1 MHVFLSYPHEFI
13 EVAEALYAEL
23 TRRKIDTF
31 LDKKAIKLGADWQN
45 EIEASIKEAYVFV
58 VLYSPEAASTS
69 KFYSREIERIEATCE
84 KGLQRVIP
92 VIFNPTEIVDVPA
105 FYQQHQLIK
114 SETEGKIKDKRDDY
128 WIAQIVGE
136 LERLKEIRGKLKQRQ
151 IISRSAQV
159 LGAITIVLLS
169 ISLFNTKT
177 ALVVNKELLSSQNEK
192 LFSRNENVDGE
203 TECHSLLGNYR
214 LGQSY
219 VFKEGDGVKAVANE
233 GKWKAKSCVP
243 KSNGGF
249 ILEGTEETDFDI
261 QAMIDGK
268 YERIAT
274 AKYIYGSEVY
284 IRKDGTPVGRTFDAA
299 LDSETLTKLYK
310 DGRANNFNIPE
321 SFLDKKIDEFVQL
334 RDKKYRN
341 IKTAPCIPMLGETGG
356 NTAVAF
362 VCEGYTRTMVK
373 VPSSGPLA
381 DPPDGEIL
389 LADKE
394 GYKVVLGA
402 DANLKLPG
410 VPGELRVWIGSPY
423 VIPNIPDDMIQRD
436 IIFPPIGETAKI
448 TAKITPFAPAFEIE
462 PKESVCMGV
471 HSTGSQSRFKLIPT
485 RIGTFNV
492 GADVQLFNAPECR
505 GAPIPKW
512 TDTLQV
518 TVVVNS
524 DEALQERTK
533 QLGEIFWEKLKEFWG
548 LSIALFFALLLF
560 LIRGRLKKW
569 FSFGDDK

>member
-1 MHVFLSYPHEFI
+1 MHVFLSYPPEFI

-23 TRRKIDTF
+23 TSRKIDTF
-31 LDKKAIKLGADWQN
+31 YDKKAIRPGDDWQH
-45 EIEASIKEAYVFV
+45 EIEASIKEANVFV
-58 VLYSPEAASTS
+58 VLYSPEAANTS

-92 VIFNPTEIVDVPA
+92 VIFNPTKIVDVPV
-105 FYQQHQLIK
+105 FYQQHQLIT
-114 SETEGKIKDKRDDY
+114 SETEGKVKEKKDDY
-128 WIAQIVGE
+128 WIAQIAQE
-136 LERLKEIRGKLKQRQ
+136 LERLKVIRDKLKQRQ
-151 IISRSAQV
+151 IISRSAQA

-177 ALVVNKELLSSQNEK
+177 ALVDKKEFLS
-192 LFSRNENVDGE
+192 SRNENVDGE

-219 VFKEGDGVKAVANE
+219 VFKEGEGVKAVATE
-233 GKWKAKSCVP
+233 GKWKAQSCVP

-284 IRKDGTPVGRTFDAA
+284 IRKDGTPVGRTFDAS

-310 DGRANNFNIPE
+310 DGRVNNFNKPV
-321 SFLDKKIDEFVQL
+321 SFLDKKIDEFVEL
-334 RDKKYRN
+334 RDIKNRN
-341 IKTAPCIPMLGETGG
+341 TKTNPCIPMLGETGG

-381 DPPDGEIL
+381 DPPEGEIP

-423 VIPNIPDDMIQRD
+423 VIPNIPNDMIRRD
-436 IIFPPIGETAKI
+436 IVFPPIGETAKI

-462 PKESVCMGV
+462 PKESICMGV
-471 HSTGSQSRFKLIPT
+471 HPTGSESRFKLRPT

-505 GAPIPKW
+505 GAPSPKW

-518 TVVVNS
+518 TVEVNS
-524 DEALQERTK
+524 DEAFQERTK

-548 LSIALFFALLLF
+548 FSIALFFALLLF